1 MQPTEAVRRE
11 TLELRE
17 NALARGLRHER
28 GRRTEERLGALV
40 HPEAELVLE
49 AHRPQQSQRI
59 VEEDASRTR
68 RGSTPAREIG
78 TPVVRVVGVAR
89 RDVLGDRV
97 EREVARREVGVDPVR
112 ERREVDRLVDAL
124 GDDTPRAVP
133 LGEREHR
140 AAEASREAMCRVARI
155 RARDVDV
162 EDRPQE
168 QRVAD
173 RAADDPRVLA
183 AQDLAESLIHRS
195 RPVVHAPSP
204 C

>member
-11 TLELRE
+11 TLKLRE
-17 NALARGLRHER
+17 NALARGLRHES

-49 AHRPQQSQRI
+49 AHRAQQSQRI
-59 VEEDASRTR
+59 VEEDAL
-68 RGSTPAREIG
+68 GHDADHAGVEIG
-78 TPVVRVVGVAR
+78 TPVVRVVGVPR
-89 RDVLGDRV
+89 RDVLGDGV

-124 GDDTPRAVP
+124 GDDSPRAVP
-133 LGEREHR
+133 LGERERR
-140 AAEASREAMCRVARI
+140 APEAPREAMCRVARI

-162 EDRPQE
+162 ENRPQE
-168 QRVAD
+168 QRVTH
-173 RAADDPRVLA
+173 RAADDPGVLA

-195 RPVVHAPSP
+195 RPVVHAQSP